1 MCSRNFG
8 TKLFLKKNSNY
19 VSMCLKQSN
28 MIQFKIKPF
37 NKLSITELY
46 ELLQL
51 RSEVFVV
58 EQNCVYQD
66 IDGKDEKAIHVLG
79 YYEGVLAAYSR
90 LFKPNDYFTDSSI
103 GRVIVKASH
112 RDKKFGHDL
121 MRVSISAIKDLFHE
135 TNITISAQLY
145 LQKFYESHG
154 FVAVGESYLEDD
166 IPHIEMRKV

>member
-37 NKLSITELY
+37 KELSITELY
-46 ELLQL
+46 QILQL

-103 GRVIVKASH
+103 GRVIVKESH